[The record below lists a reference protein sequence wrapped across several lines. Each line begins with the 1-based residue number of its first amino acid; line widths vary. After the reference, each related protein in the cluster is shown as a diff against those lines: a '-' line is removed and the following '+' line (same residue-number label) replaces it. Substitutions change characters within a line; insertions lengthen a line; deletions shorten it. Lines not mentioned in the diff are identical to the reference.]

1 MSKKQL
7 ELNSYI
13 RYKPLQQESQKVWEG
28 IKFTIESNI
37 LISQLDTIFYIRI
50 LIFFQQIIQ

>member
-13 RYKPLQQESQKVWEG
+13 RYKPPQQESQEVREG
-28 IKFTIESNI
+28 IELAVESDI
-37 LISQLDTIFYIRI
+37 LISQLDTVFYVRIFVIT
-50 LIFFQQIIQ
+50 

>member
-13 RYKPLQQESQKVWEG
+13 RYKPPQQESQEVWEG
-28 IKFTIESNI
+28 IELAIEADI
-37 LISQLDTIFYIRI
+37 LISQLNSVFYICI
-50 LIFFQQIIQ
+50 FIFF